1 MVRVNTQKNYNPPTP
16 GETSFDVSLHA
27 LTSSTLEDSETYL
40 EGLRLEDKYISS
52 PSSWM
57 LAQAFKDNRDAA
69 LSVRNR
75 LVKELT
81 VYKPFLRQHPF
92 NKYFMM
98 VDPRTQRVNEIDKFL
113 NFTKEVSNESNKI
126 TQDDIERAKLTPIE
140 SLFSFKAQHK
150 KYFCPFHD
158 EERGSFHIYKD
169 NNSFYCFSCQCG
181 GDSIEFLRKL
191 EGLSFVEAVGRL
203 K

>member
-27 LTSSTLEDSETYL
+27 LTCSTLEDSETYL

-57 LAQAFKDNRDAA
+57 LAQTFKENRDAA

-98 VDPRTQRVNEIDKFL
+98 VDPRSQRVNEIDKFL
-113 NFTKEVSNESNKI
+113 NFTKEVSINSNKI
-126 TQDDIERAKLTPIE
+126 TQDDIERAKLVPIQ
-140 SLFSFKAQHK
+140 SLYSFKQRGK
-150 KYFCPFHD
+150 KIFCPFHD
-158 EERGSFHIYKD
+158 DIKNPSASIKD
-169 NNSFYCFSCQCG
+169 NNFHCFTCNVHY
-181 GDSIEFLRKL
+181 DSIEFIKQLN
-191 EGLSFVEAVGRL
+191 GLSFVDAVGRL